1 VCKRSN
7 IIYVPNPAMLRT
19 DKGRRPSR
27 RHRNNMDHSQSG
39 EPRRCRICRCAGYP
53 RRECPYRS

>member
-7 IIYVPNPAMLRT
+7 IIYVPNSAMLRT

-27 RHRNNMDHSQSG
+27 RHRNDMDHSQSG
-39 EPRRCRICRCAGYP
+39 EPRRCRICRCAGHP
-53 RRECPYRS
+53 RR

>member
-27 RHRNNMDHSQSG
+27 HHRNDMDYSQSG
-39 EPRRCRICRCAGYP
+39 EPRRCRICRCARHP
-53 RRECPYRS
+53 HRDCPYSS

>member
-1 VCKRSN
+1 
-7 IIYVPNPAMLRT
+7 MLRT

-27 RHRNNMDHSQSG
+27 RYRNDMDHSQSR
-39 EPRRCRICRCAGYP
+39 EPRRCRICRCAGHP